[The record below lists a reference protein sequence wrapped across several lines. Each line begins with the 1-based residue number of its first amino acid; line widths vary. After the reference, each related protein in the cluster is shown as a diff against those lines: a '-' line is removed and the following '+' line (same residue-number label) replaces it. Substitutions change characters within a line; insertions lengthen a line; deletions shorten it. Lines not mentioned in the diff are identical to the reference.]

1 MFRFVVVLAL
11 AVGAAAQAQASET
24 QQPAGQQPA
33 SQQPAPGQAA
43 ATDDGGFANET
54 EKGSYALGY
63 DFGRMVQTR
72 KVEVVAEQLIA
83 GLRDALTGGRAR
95 LSDQEVT
102 VLARGIQNEAMRR
115 MQKERAELA
124 AKNRAEGKAFLEANK
139 ERSGVV
145 ALPSGLQYEVL
156 RPGDGPKPAADDTV
170 KVNFRGTLL
179 DGTVFDS
186 SDNRTGPV
194 VVRSSSV
201 IPAWTEALAIMSVGA
216 KWKLFV
222 PADLGYGDRVA
233 GNNIPPGATLIFEV
247 ELLSIEPRAQSPGS
261 GGDN

>member
-1 MFRFVVVLAL
+1 MCRFVVVLAV
-11 AVGAAAQAQASET
+11 AAGAAAQAQASFT
-24 QQPAGQQPA
+24 QQPA
-33 SQQPAPGQAA
+33 SQPPAAEEPA
-43 ATDDGGFANET
+43 ATDDGGFANEI

-63 DFGRMVQTR
+63 DFGRMVQNR

-83 GLRDALTGGRAR
+83 GLKDALTGGRAR

-139 ERSGVV
+139 KRSGVV

-170 KVNFRGTLL
+170 KVHFRGTLL

-186 SDNRTGPV
+186 SDNRTEPV
-194 VVRSSSV
+194 VVRPNSV
-201 IPAWTEALAIMSVGA
+201 IPAWTEALPIMSVGA

-222 PADLGYGDRVA
+222 PADLGYGDKVA
-233 GNNIPPGATLIFEV
+233 ATNIPPGATLIFEV
-247 ELLSIEPRAQSPGS
+247 ELLSIEQKAEAEKAPGS
-261 GGDN
+261 GGVD